1 MIYFFIF
8 FSILVYC
15 LIIID
20 FATAAQ
26 LFENN
31 TASVQFID
39 EFNQIAPRCH
49 FPKAVKDDKAAQL
62 FEKHTDRHTLLS
74 KTVLISPCVKFLVKI
89 VY

>member
-1 MIYFFIF
+1 M
-8 FSILVYC
+8 
-15 LIIID
+15 IID

-39 EFNQIAPRCH
+39 EFNQIALWCH

-62 FEKHTDRHTLLS
+62 FEKHTERHFS
-74 KTVLISPCVKFLVKI
+74 KKQFWYPPVSNF
-89 VY
+89 